1 MSGPHRSPE
10 LTIMGTV
17 SQFPYALRIGF
28 SIELGHYHVSE
39 LDGDVLEV
47 PQLHVVTLTMV

>member
-17 SQFPYALRIGF
+17 SQLPYAIRIGF

-39 LDGDVLEV
+39 LDGDVPEV
-47 PQLHVVTLTMV
+47 PQLHVVTLTIV